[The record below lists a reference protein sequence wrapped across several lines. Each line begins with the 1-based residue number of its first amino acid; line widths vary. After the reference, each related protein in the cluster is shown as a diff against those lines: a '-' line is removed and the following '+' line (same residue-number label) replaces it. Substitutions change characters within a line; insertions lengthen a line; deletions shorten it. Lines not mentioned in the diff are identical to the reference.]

1 MRTLSIA
8 FRKAGKF
15 LLDIVEIYVPIS
27 AFISL
32 FILFV
37 VQVFF
42 RYFLNRPQ
50 VWVTE
55 VIECLLL
62 YITFLGSAWLLREEG
77 HIKVDVLVN
86 RVGRRTGAVFG
97 IIGSIIGLFVSFTL
111 TVYGFRLTWDYFL
124 RGIYTPTAL
133 EIPVSAIIIII
144 PVGSFALLLEFVRR
158 TLTFVAGFIIEMRKP
173 SP

>member
-1 MRTLSIA
+1 MKRLLAILDRTMNGMIFLAGLLLVFIMLSVCLEVIM
-8 FRKAGKF
+8 
-15 LLDIVEIYVPIS
+15 
-27 AFISL
+27 
-32 FILFV
+32 
-37 VQVFF
+37 

-77 HIKVDVLVN
+77 HIRVDVVIN
-86 RVGRRTGAVFG
+86 RVGRRTGALFG
-97 IIGSIIGLFVSFTL
+97 IIGSIIGLFVSLTL
-111 TVYGFRLTWDYFL
+111 AVYGFRLTWDYFL

-133 EIPVSAIIIII
+133 EIPVSAVLIII
-144 PVGSFALLLEFVRR
+144 PVGSFVLLLEFVRR

-173 SP
+173 DP

>member
-1 MRTLSIA
+1 MKKLLAILDRTINGMIFLAGLLLVFIMLSVC
-8 FRKAGKF
+8 
-15 LLDIVEIYVPIS
+15 LDVIM
-27 AFISL
+27 
-32 FILFV
+32 
-37 VQVFF
+37 

-77 HIKVDVLVN
+77 HIKVDVVVT
-86 RVGRRTGAVFG
+86 RVGRRTSALFG

-144 PVGSFALLLEFVRR
+144 PVGSFLLLIEFVRR
-158 TLTFVAGFIIEMRKP
+158 TLTFVAGFFIEMRKP
-173 SP
+173 SR